1 MASGLGLVM
10 FPLFFFVWTELVP
23 QPYESLV
30 ARMIGAGL
38 CGLLAVSYYW
48 PKPLRPFVIPF
59 SFITFV
65 YCLPFF
71 FTYML
76 LMNGATL
83 EWQLSAM
90 AAMMYM
96 VFLIDAFNILP
107 ATIMGIVAAAIMY
120 LLAAVSPEFP
130 DALYSTLSI
139 YGFTMVGLILLN
151 HSNNLIH
158 KEKMKAAGVLAGYIA
173 HEMRTPLASIRFD
186 AESLMKEIST
196 YEKNIEM
203 LPHQN
208 PEQLYNAANRIARQT
223 SSANAVINSLI
234 LNITNFGHR
243 NERAKKLSMQDTVR
257 ETLNDFSFKTEAELN
272 LAVKVTQDFEYFAD
286 PALMRHVVFNL
297 VRNALRAVEAT
308 AGRVEI
314 NIEGPD
320 ARGFNSLIVSDDGPG
335 IPPEHVH
342 DIFLPFR
349 SLDKDS
355 DGTGLG
361 LSFCRMVVE
370 AAGGSIHCKT
380 QKTGGA
386 MFVVSLPPAEL
397 QEPAVTH

>member
-1 MASGLGLVM
+1 M
-10 FPLFFFVWTELVP
+10 FPIFFLVWTELVP
-23 QPYESLV
+23 QPYENLC

-38 CGLLAVSYYW
+38 CGLLAISSYW
-48 PKPLRPFVIPF
+48 PKRLRPFVIPF
-59 SFITFV
+59 SLITFI

-107 ATIMGIVAAAIMY
+107 ATIIGIVIAIIAY
-120 LLAAVSPEFP
+120 VLISDTAGFP
-130 DALYSTLSI
+130 DALYSTLTI
-139 YGFTMVGLILLN
+139 YSFTMIGLILLN
-151 HSNNLIH
+151 HSNNLIL
-158 KEKMKAAGVLAGYIA
+158 KEKMKAAAVLAGYIA

-186 AESLMKEIST
+186 AESLIKEVS
-196 YEKNIEM
+196 KIENGKTR
-203 LPHQN
+203 LAHQH
-208 PEQLYNAANRIARQT
+208 PGQLLNAANRIARQT
-223 SSANAVINSLI
+223 SSANAVINALI
-234 LNITNFGHR
+234 LNITDLAHKNDR
-243 NERAKKLSMQDTVR
+243 TEKLSMQETVQ
-257 ETLNDFSFKTEAELN
+257 ETLTDFSFKAGADSKLS
-272 LAVKVTQDFEYFAD
+272 VIISQDFDYCAD

-308 AGRVEI
+308 DGQVEI
-314 NIEGPD
+314 QVNGRN
-320 ARGFNSLIVSDDGPG
+320 AKGFNSLAVLDDGPG

-349 SLDKDS
+349 SLDQDG

-370 AAGGSIHCKT
+370 AAGGMIQYKT
-380 QKTGGA
+380 PRTGGA
-386 MFVVSLPPAEL
+386 MFVVSLPPTEHSEATEAHHAATL
-397 QEPAVTH
+397 